1 MKKILSFLISACLIL
16 SFPTASSAE
25 EQRIDSFGNFM
36 IESFENPKI
45 QKINASI
52 AAKSSK
58 KEFVSQG
65 NYSVR
70 LEPFRAVGQPDGIG
84 AGMKLDVGEADL
96 SSYRTFAVDIFFA
109 EDFESGSLTVAFYQN
124 SADQKGFEYTVP
136 CKFAK
141 GKTRLAFRKTQVTA
155 KNPSVSWRD
164 IGAVAILWK
173 NEADE
178 DVKFSAHFD
187 NFIAVSDEYEP
198 IVDGKLS
205 EFEYGDADRNRTV
218 NVSDALGAL
227 QGAVGKTELDGEQR
241 VLCDVDKSGN
251 TEVTDALLIL
261 QYSVGKISCFE
272 AEGRPIISEKSK
284 YFGSTLTLEQGKKY
298 AVDEYKQLLNF
309 RTPNA
314 NYTNIQGGYFDGTKF
329 VCALTKGSMRQ
340 NNEVGIIAEFDKE
353 GNPIRYSKELNIEH
367 GNNVTFVPKENAY
380 LVSHCQ
386 PGWNVY
392 SLIDADTL
400 TEKSSGSLERDFFS
414 MAYSPVLDM
423 YASGFS
429 AGQKVHTWNG
439 DLTLAKEFDVTQPSS
454 LSQGVFCDSEYIY
467 FVRSHAG
474 GDTFSEIRIYDW
486 NGELKFQIDMPEWN
500 TWSPEPEGI
509 NIIDG
514 HIYVIARQ
522 NGITVYEITLKEV

>member
-1 MKKILSFLISACLIL
+1 
-16 SFPTASSAE
+16 
-25 EQRIDSFGNFM
+25 
-36 IESFENPKI
+36 
-45 QKINASI
+45 
-52 AAKSSK
+52 
-58 KEFVSQG
+58 
-65 NYSVR
+65 
-70 LEPFRAVGQPDGIG
+70 
-84 AGMKLDVGEADL
+84 
-96 SSYRTFAVDIFFA
+96 
-109 EDFESGSLTVAFYQN
+109 
-124 SADQKGFEYTVP
+124 
-136 CKFAK
+136 
-141 GKTRLAFRKTQVTA
+141 
-155 KNPSVSWRD
+155 
-164 IGAVAILWK
+164 
-173 NEADE
+173 
-178 DVKFSAHFD
+178 
-187 NFIAVSDEYEP
+187 
-198 IVDGKLS
+198 
-205 EFEYGDADRNRTV
+205 
-218 NVSDALGAL
+218 
-227 QGAVGKTELDGEQR
+227 
-241 VLCDVDKSGN
+241 
-251 TEVTDALLIL
+251 
-261 QYSVGKISCFE
+261 
-272 AEGRPIISEKSK
+272 
-284 YFGSTLTLEQGKKY
+284 
-298 AVDEYKQLLNF
+298 
-309 RTPNA
+309 
-314 NYTNIQGGYFDGTKF
+314 
-329 VCALTKGSMRQ
+329 MRQ